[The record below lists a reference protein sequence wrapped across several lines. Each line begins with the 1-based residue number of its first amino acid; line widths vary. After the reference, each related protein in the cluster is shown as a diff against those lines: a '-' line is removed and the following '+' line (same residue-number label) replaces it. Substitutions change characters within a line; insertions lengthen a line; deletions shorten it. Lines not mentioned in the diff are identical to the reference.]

1 MQRVQVQLTD
11 DQVRDLRS
19 LAQEKGVSVSE
30 LLRRGADE
38 VIRTNGPTR
47 HELWERAMSV
57 VGKFSSD
64 RPDVARRHDDYLD
77 EIYGS

>member
-11 DQVRDLRS
+11 EQVRDLKS
-19 LAQEKGVSVSE
+19 LAREKGVSVSE

-38 VIRTNGPTR
+38 MIRSNAPTR

-57 VGKFSSD
+57 VGKYTSD
-64 RPDVARRHDDYLD
+64 GSDVARRHDDYLD